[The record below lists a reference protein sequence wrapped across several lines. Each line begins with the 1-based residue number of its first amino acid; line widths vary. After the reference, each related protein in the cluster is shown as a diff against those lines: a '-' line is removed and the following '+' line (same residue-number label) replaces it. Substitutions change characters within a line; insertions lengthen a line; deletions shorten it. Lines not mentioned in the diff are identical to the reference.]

1 VCRITCT
8 LPTHGRY
15 WYCSQVSGRVY
26 VSTVFVR
33 LSVCP
38 THRPLHAAVVGL
50 LLWARQA
57 EDIDWSRQPPGDAA
71 AWSVISVTLTAAVRS
86 RTDLLNINNNLT
98 YNMYCVKKYQV
109 IYNIQLLAMD
119 STNTLAAHQQVC
131 PFSAN
136 NLLGPNLNYGNSLK
150 YSRHARIKITHS
162 SVKQKTASHKLT
174 KAETVTITGKRFSEF
189 TVTCS
194 IFIAV

>member
-1 VCRITCT
+1 MAVIDT
-8 LPTHGRY
+8 
-15 WYCSQVSGRVY
+15 VSGRVY

-50 LLWARQA
+50 LLWAQQA

-71 AWSVISVTLTAAVRS
+71 AWCVSSVMLTAAVRS

-119 STNTLAAHQQVC
+119 STNTYTGCTSTSVSIQCKQPFRSQSKLWQLTEIQQAC
-131 PFSAN
+131 KDQNHTQFS
-136 NLLGPNLNYGNSLK
+136 
-150 YSRHARIKITHS
+150 
-162 SVKQKTASHKLT
+162 
-174 KAETVTITGKRFSEF
+174 
-189 TVTCS
+189 
-194 IFIAV
+194 